1 MKTIKYF
8 IMAALV
14 AVGAILASCVKEEQL
29 VETTVEDNIVVCT
42 ATINLT
48 GEGTKALSSSGDK
61 RFAEGDKIA
70 VVYKNTSGNTVK
82 AESQA
87 LTIYDI
93 HGGKSADFTV
103 TLTNPD
109 KEQNV
114 TYVYPAVMAK
124 DNGTLNYEALATQDG
139 TLASLASNLD
149 CCTKSGAWNGDKL
162 PSLTLDNQLAI
173 LACRIFNSAET
184 PAEVTGSITN
194 LVISDGTNKY
204 TVNRETGAGPIYV
217 AILPTASA
225 DITMNAKSAT
235 TNYTKSLT
243 GKTYEASNGYNVS
256 WKMIQGTNLSLL
268 SADHTANDGDVL
280 TGTLGANV
288 KVSIA
293 NAATVTLD
301 GVTINGVNVDSK
313 YFWAGLTCEGD
324 ATIILKVG
332 TTNTIT
338 GFRQEYPGLYVPNG
352 KTLTIQGAGTL
363 IASANGSG
371 SAGIGGGSYNTLH
384 DHICGNIVIQGG
396 TITATGGERAA
407 GIGSGQNSSCGNITI
422 TAGVTKVTAIKGNSS
437 NCSIGF
443 GSGGSCGTVTIGG
456 TVHAGGIN
464 DDSYTYIPGAGSS
477 TKDLSTVSADYT
489 ATNCETLTGTL
500 GANVKISIADGAT
513 VTLDGVTINGV
524 NVDSK
529 YFWAGLTCEGDATII
544 LKVGTTNTIR
554 GFREEYPGI
563 YVPTGKTLT
572 IQGAGTL
579 IASANG
585 SGSAGI
591 GGGSNSTL
599 HDHICGNIVIQGG
612 TITATGGGGAAGIGS
627 GQSSSCGNITITT
640 GVTSVTAIKGNSSN
654 CSIGFGLGGSCGTV
668 TIGGTV
674 YPTGISTSPYT
685 YPAI

>member
-14 AVGAILASCVKEEQL
+14 AVGAILASCVKEEQF

-61 RFAEGDKIA
+61 RFAAGDKIA

-93 HGGKSADFTV
+93 HEGKSADFTV

-114 TYVYPAVMAK
+114 TYVYPAAMAK
-124 DNGTLNYEALATQDG
+124 DNGSLNYEALATQDG
-139 TLASLASNLD
+139 TLASLASDLD

-268 SADHTANDGDVL
+268 SAAHTANDGDVL

-293 NAATVTLD
+293 NGATVTLD
-301 GVTINGVNVDSK
+301 GVTINGVDNGI
-313 YFWAGLTCEGD
+313 YNWAGLTCEGD

-332 TTNTIT
+332 TTNTLK
-338 GFRQEYPGLYVPNG
+338 GFYNEHPGLYIPEG
-352 KTLTIQGAGTL
+352 YTLTIQGAGTL
-363 IASANGSG
+363 NASTNGSG
-371 SAGIGGGSYNTLH
+371 AAGIGGGYK
-384 DHICGNIVIQGG
+384 
-396 TITATGGERAA
+396 R
-407 GIGSGQNSSCGNITI
+407 
-422 TAGVTKVTAIKGNSS
+422 
-437 NCSIGF
+437 
-443 GSGGSCGTVTIGG
+443 
-456 TVHAGGIN
+456 
-464 DDSYTYIPGAGSS
+464 
-477 TKDLSTVSADYT
+477 
-489 ATNCETLTGTL
+489 
-500 GANVKISIADGAT
+500 
-513 VTLDGVTINGV
+513 
-524 NVDSK
+524 
-529 YFWAGLTCEGDATII
+529 DATH
-544 LKVGTTNTIR
+544 TNY
-554 GFREEYPGI
+554 G
-563 YVPTGKTLT
+563 
-572 IQGAGTL
+572 
-579 IASANG
+579 
-585 SGSAGI
+585 
-591 GGGSNSTL
+591 
-599 HDHICGNIVIQGG
+599 GNIVIQGG

-627 GQSSSCGNITITT
+627 GQNSKCGNITITAGVTKVTAVKGNSSNCSIGFGSNASCGIVTIGGIEYPYCITDDSYTYIPGAGSSTINLAYVTDHYTATNGVTLTGTLGVNKKISIAAGATVTLDGVTIIGEDNGSYNWAGITCLGDATIILKVGTTNTLKGFYNEHPGIYIPEGYTLTIQGAGTLNASTNGSGAAGIGGGYKRDDSHTNYGGNIVIQGGTITATGGGGAAGIGSGQNSRCGDITITT
-640 GVTSVTAIKGNSSN
+640 GVTSVTAIKGNSAN
-654 CSIGFGLGGSCGTV
+654 CSIGKGSNATCGTV
-668 TIGGTV
+668 TIGGIV
-674 YPTGISTSPYT
+674 YPSGISTSPYT